1 MNIEEMQTQ
10 RDADYETYKAE
21 GRIWGTVP
29 REKIV
34 QIQIPR
40 TSKEV
45 IDRYYALEDMS
56 TAVSDILDTYGIHG
70 AVPNTCLKPVKAGS
84 RLVGTAVTVRS
95 IPSRKTATQGQRDKD
110 KILMS
115 TKDIFYLGEAGDVL
129 VSDLRRQSGVFQ
141 YRWPELPSGESTWI
155 CRLHRLWKLP
165 RYGGD
170 QPDGISRYSPAA

>member
-21 GRIWGTVP
+21 GRIWGIVP

-56 TAVSDILDTYGIHG
+56 TAVSDILDIYGIHG
-70 AVPNTCLKPVKAGS
+70 AVPNRSEERRVGKECRS
-84 RLVGTAVTVRS
+84 R
-95 IPSRKTATQGQRDKD
+95 
-110 KILMS
+110 
-115 TKDIFYLGEAGDVL
+115 
-129 VSDLRRQSGVFQ
+129 
-141 YRWPELPSGESTWI
+141 W
-155 CRLHRLWKLP
+155 
-165 RYGGD
+165 
-170 QPDGISRYSPAA
+170 SPYH